1 MRRSF
6 SAAAIRDSGAGLIIG
21 ERTFGKGV
29 AQTLFSEEFSPAGME
44 HYFQDGDA
52 LKVTT
57 ERGYATMGGTYD
69 KVGILPHFL
78 VDADL
83 ADEVAALL
91 AAPVSE
97 EEDALILLDLSTVS
111 QLVSGMVLPMSLL
124 SDPENADAVT
134 QLFSALP
141 GHRHPAGCG
150 WTV

>member
-1 MRRSF
+1 MPLW
-6 SAAAIRDSGAGLIIG
+6 A
-21 ERTFGKGV
+21 
-29 AQTLFSEEFSPAGME
+29 
-44 HYFQDGDA
+44 
-52 LKVTT
+52 
-57 ERGYATMGGTYD
+57 GTYD

-141 GHRHPAGCG
+141 ATASCRLPGGQCDKRGYRY
-150 WTV
+150 